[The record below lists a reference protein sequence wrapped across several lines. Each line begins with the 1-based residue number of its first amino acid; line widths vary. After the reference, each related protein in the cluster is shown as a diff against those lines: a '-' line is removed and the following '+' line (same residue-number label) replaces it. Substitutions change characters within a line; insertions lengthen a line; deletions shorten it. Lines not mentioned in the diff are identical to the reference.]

1 TPDNQAPVVD
11 AGANQTIVLPAGV
24 TLNGIVT
31 DDGLPNPPSVVTTTW
46 QMVSGPGTVTFANA
60 NAVNTTATFSAAG
73 TYVLRLTAEDGE
85 LVVSGVETITV
96 HPENQP
102 PVVNAGAEQTTAL
115 PAAAR
120 RSSDLTDDGLPNP
133 PSVVTTTWQMV
144 SGPGTVTF
152 GNANAV
158 NTTATFSTQGTYVL
172 RLTATDGK
180 ASAFDLVTITVH
192 PENQAPVVDAGANQ
206 TVVLPAA
213 ATLQGKVTDDG
224 WPQPPGKL
232 QTI

>member
-60 NAVNTTATFSAAG
+60 NAVNTTANFSAAG

-85 LVVSGVETITV
+85 LVVSDVVTITV
-96 HPENQP
+96 HREYYP
-102 PVVNAGAEQTTAL
+102 PRRSADLDQTIAL
-115 PAAAR
+115 PAAAT
-120 RSSDLTDDGLPNP
+120 LQGIVTDDGRPQP
-133 PSVVTTTWQMV
+133 PGVVTTTWQMEA
-144 SGPGTVTF
+144 GPGTVTF

-158 NTTATFSTQGTYVL
+158 NTTATFS
-172 RLTATDGK
+172 
-180 ASAFDLVTITVH
+180 
-192 PENQAPVVDAGANQ
+192 
-206 TVVLPAA
+206 
-213 ATLQGKVTDDG
+213 
-224 WPQPPGKL
+224 
-232 QTI
+232 